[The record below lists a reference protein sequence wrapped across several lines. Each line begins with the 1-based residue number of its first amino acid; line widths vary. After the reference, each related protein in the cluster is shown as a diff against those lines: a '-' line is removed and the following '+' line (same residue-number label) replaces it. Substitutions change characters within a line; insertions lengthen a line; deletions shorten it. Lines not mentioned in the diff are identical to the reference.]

1 MPPLSSKIGA
11 VSSEM
16 SPRLRVLHAIHDF
29 LPRHQAGSELY
40 AAALGAALQRRGH
53 HVTVLAA
60 EYDPARPHGDLAW
73 RAHDGLPV
81 VEVVNNWTYP
91 NAAIAW
97 SAPDLM
103 RAFEHVLEATDP
115 DVLHVHSLLNLSLDL
130 PALARRRGIP
140 VVATLHDY
148 TLVCPSGGQRIH
160 KAENHICHTIE
171 PERCARCFSESPF
184 FSQMAYGR
192 VLRAPIGV
200 RSFSLAR
207 RLARAAPGLAS
218 RLARTV
224 GTGSGAA
231 ATPAAIT
238 ARLDRARTAFD
249 AFDLVV
255 APSASLATEFQ
266 QLGFP
271 AHRVRVMDYGFAPL
285 TAPAPGRRPSGPL
298 RAGFIGSLVWHKGVH
313 VLVEAIRR
321 VPAGHVEAI
330 VFGDLGV
337 APDYAAALKR
347 AAEGWP
353 VHFRGP
359 FEHREVARALAEIDV
374 LVVPSIWLENSPLVI
389 HEAFM
394 ARVPVVG
401 ARIGGIADL
410 IQDGVNGVL
419 YPPDSADALAGVLTQ
434 LATDRGRLDAMA
446 ARAPAVTSLDDHAAE
461 WEALYLETRAPET
474 QVSTR

>member
-1 MPPLSSKIGA
+1 MFMALPTQTPARCFAGAGGGIRTPDRLITNQLLYRTELRQPDKNGSVARPVPRGQARVDTNSFRRRTARLRGWMPPLSSKIGA

-192 VLRAPIGV
+192 VLRAPIGA

-207 RLARAAPGLAS
+207 QLARAAPGLAS

-231 ATPAAIT
+231 VTPAAIT

-255 APSASLATEFQ
+255 APSAALAAEFQ

-271 AHRVRVMDYGFAPL
+271 
-285 TAPAPGRRPSGPL
+285 
-298 RAGFIGSLVWHKGVH
+298 
-313 VLVEAIRR
+313 
-321 VPAGHVEAI
+321 
-330 VFGDLGV
+330 
-337 APDYAAALKR
+337 
-347 AAEGWP
+347 
-353 VHFRGP
+353 
-359 FEHREVARALAEIDV
+359 
-374 LVVPSIWLENSPLVI
+374 
-389 HEAFM
+389 
-394 ARVPVVG
+394 
-401 ARIGGIADL
+401 
-410 IQDGVNGVL
+410 
-419 YPPDSADALAGVLTQ
+419 
-434 LATDRGRLDAMA
+434 
-446 ARAPAVTSLDDHAAE
+446 
-461 WEALYLETRAPET
+461 
-474 QVSTR
+474 